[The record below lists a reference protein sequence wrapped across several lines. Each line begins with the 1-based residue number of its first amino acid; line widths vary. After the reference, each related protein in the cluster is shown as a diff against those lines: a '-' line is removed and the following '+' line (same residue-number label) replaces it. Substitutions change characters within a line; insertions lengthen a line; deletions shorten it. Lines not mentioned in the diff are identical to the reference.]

1 MAPGGSCLCARMSP
15 SIRSDG
21 FRGVEALMLFIADS
35 SFSVCFV
42 LFKQGLFDAPQHL
55 FGIHAPV
62 RVECQ

>member
-1 MAPGGSCLCARMSP
+1 MSP